1 MLNSSLTFKGIELT
15 TDFSLPISDPLI
27 KVIAS
32 NFSQVTLSRINM
44 TLQIPLIL
52 NSIPIALSILDTIL
66 TFTPSIPY
74 LINSKHSDPSNTTFI
89 MHSSTL
95 Q

>member
-44 TLQIPLIL
+44 
-52 NSIPIALSILDTIL
+52 
-66 TFTPSIPY
+66 
-74 LINSKHSDPSNTTFI
+74 
-89 MHSSTL
+89 
-95 Q
+95 